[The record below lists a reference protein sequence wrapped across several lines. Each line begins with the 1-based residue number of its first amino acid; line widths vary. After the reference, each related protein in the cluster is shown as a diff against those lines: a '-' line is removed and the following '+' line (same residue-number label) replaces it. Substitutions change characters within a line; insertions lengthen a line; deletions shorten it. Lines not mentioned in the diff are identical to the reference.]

1 MLSCCAAFSTLF
13 QRLVERGL
21 WRLDILQAKDL
32 VHLYFNILSGA
43 SMTPTKIRGRG
54 GGGLGGHGGL
64 RQQQGIS
71 V

>member
-1 MLSCCAAFSTLF
+1 M
-13 QRLVERGL
+13 QRLTVVLTPEFEKAMKKKETL
-21 WRLDILQAKDL
+21 VKELDQ
-32 VHLYFNILSGA
+32 
-43 SMTPTKIRGRG
+43 MTPTKIRGRG